1 MRPLKAYID
10 LSALTSNLKL
20 VKKIAKNSKV
30 MAVLKANAYGHGLI
44 ESVKAIKSAE
54 GIAILTIE
62 EAVKIRKA
70 GFKNTILLLEGLF
83 AAEDN
88 HQAEKLKL
96 NIVVHNDQQMDYLS
110 GVTLKNPINV
120 HLKIN
125 TGMNRLGFPPD
136 QVDYL
141 IENLNAN
148 PNVSEITLMTHFAT
162 ADEKEGITKQLDCFN
177 RVTNNYNFSSSV
189 ANSAALYK
197 FPEARLDW
205 VRPGIMLYGASP
217 FEDISAKKIEVK
229 PVMSL
234 VSKIIAI
241 QDIKKG
247 QAVGYG
253 NNFIAK
259 EDMRIGIVACGY
271 GDGYPRHAK
280 TGTPIFVHN
289 KTTKTVGRVSM
300 DMLYV
305 DLSKIEKAAIGSK
318 VEMWGNHISVD
329 EVAKNS
335 GTVGYELLCNVS
347 ASSRV
352 PLEYIDGQK

>member
-1 MRPLKAYID
+1 MRPLKAYIN
-10 LSALTSNLKL
+10 LSALTFNLQL

-30 MAVLKANAYGHGLI
+30 MAVLKANAYGHGLVQ
-44 ESVKAIKSAE
+44 SVKAIKSAD

-62 EAVKIRKA
+62 EAIKIRGA

-83 AAEDN
+83 TAEDIYE
-88 HQAEKLKL
+88 AEKLEL
-96 NIVVHNDQQMDYLS
+96 NLVVHNEQQIEYLNDA
-110 GVTLKNPINV
+110 TLKNPINV

-136 QVDYL
+136 QIDYL
-141 IENLNAN
+141 IENLNVN
-148 PNVSEITLMTHFAT
+148 PNVSGITLMTHFAT
-162 ADEKEGITKQLDCFN
+162 ADEKEGIAKQLACFN
-177 RVTNNYNFSSSV
+177 RITNNYNFSSSV

-217 FEDISAKKIEVK
+217 FEDISAKKMDVK

-234 VSKIIAI
+234 ISKIIAI
-241 QDIKKG
+241 QNIKKG

-253 NNFIAK
+253 NNYIAK
-259 EDMRIGIVACGY
+259 KDMRIGIVACGY

-280 TGTPIFVHN
+280 TGTPVFVHHKN
-289 KTTKTVGRVSM
+289 TTTVGRVSM

-305 DLSKIEKAAIGSK
+305 DISNIADAKIGSK

-335 GTVGYELLCNVS
+335 GTVGYELLCNIS

-352 PLEYIDGQK
+352 PMEYLDG

>member
-10 LSALTSNLKL
+10 LSALTFNLKL
-20 VKKIAKNSKV
+20 VKKIAKDCKV

-62 EAVKIRKA
+62 EAFKIRKA

-83 AAEDN
+83 AAEDI
-88 HQAEKLKL
+88 HQAEKLNI
-96 NIVVHNDQQMDYLS
+96 NIVIHNDQQMDYLS
-110 GVTLKNPINV
+110 DVSLKKPINV

-125 TGMNRLGFPPD
+125 TGMNRLGFPPS

-148 PNVSEITLMTHFAT
+148 PNVFDITLMTHFAT

-217 FEDISAKKIEVK
+217 FEDISAKEIEVK

-234 VSKIIAI
+234 VSKIIAV
-241 QDIKKG
+241 QDVKKG

-259 EDMRIGIVACGY
+259 DDMRIGIVACGY

-280 TGTPIFVHN
+280 SGTPIFVHN
-289 KTTKTVGRVSM
+289 KTTTTVGRVSM

-305 DLSKIEKAAIGSK
+305 DLSNNVKAVIGSK

-335 GTVGYELLCNVS
+335 GTVGYELLCNIS

-352 PLEYIDGQK
+352 PLDYI

>member
-10 LSALTSNLKL
+10 LSALTFNLML

-62 EAVKIRKA
+62 EAAKIRKA

-83 AAEDN
+83 AAEDI
-88 HQAEKLKL
+88 HQAEKLNL

-110 GVTLKNPINV
+110 DVKLKNPIDV

-148 PNVSEITLMTHFAT
+148 PNVSDVTLMTHFAT
-162 ADEKEGITKQLDCFN
+162 ADEKEGITKQLDCSN

-217 FEDISAKKIEVK
+217 FEDISAKEIEVK

-253 NNFIAK
+253 SNFIAK
-259 EDMRIGIVACGY
+259 NDMRIGIVACGY

-280 TGTPIFVHN
+280 TGTPIFVHD

-305 DLSKIEKAAIGSK
+305 DLSKIEKAVIGSK

-335 GTVGYELLCNVS
+335 GTVGYELLCNIS

-352 PLEYIDGQK
+352 PLDYI